1 MKKRSIFCVFLTV
14 LLVLSMIAFSG
25 CGNTAKQQ
33 SNDTKQ
39 TSSET
44 KQDSGQKTADSPET
58 AKEKKIVLKLGTIHS
73 AEDLATDSLNKMAEL
88 VKEKTGGTVVI
99 EHYPASQLGD
109 VTSQI
114 EAVMMGS
121 QDMFFGAASFIANY
135 VPDIG
140 VGGIFFCFNDEQHF
154 INYLN
159 SPVIKDVED
168 KFLQDKG
175 VRVISQNWR
184 RSPRVMLTRKTPI
197 QSIDDMK
204 GLKMRVPEIRTYLE
218 SVKAL
223 GANPTPVPWGE
234 TYLALQQGVVDACES
249 PIDMITGMK
258 FHEAAPNIT
267 LTNHVRENDA
277 LVINEAKWQT
287 MSVTQQEALI
297 SAAQEMSEWYN
308 SSVKQKTEEA
318 VATMKSQGAKFY
330 EIDVTPFVEIMGK
343 AAQKMENDGL
353 WSKGLFEEVQKMK

>member
-14 LLVLSMIAFSG
+14 LLMLSLIAFSG
-25 CGNTAKQQ
+25 CGKTVKQG
-33 SNDTKQ
+33 SN
-39 TSSET
+39 ET
-44 KQDSGQKTADSPET
+44 KQESNEAKQESSQKAADSAET
-58 AKEKKIVLKLGTIHS
+58 TQEKKVVLKLGTIHS
-73 AEDLATDSLNKMAEL
+73 AEDLATDSLDKMAEM
-88 VKEKTGGTVVI
+88 VKEKTAGSVVI

-121 QDMFFGAASFIANY
+121 QDMFFGAASFLTTY
-135 VPDIG
+135 VPDGG
-140 VGGIFFCFNDEQHF
+140 VAGTFFCFSDEQHF
-154 INYLN
+154 INFLK
-159 SPVIKDVED
+159 SPVAKDIED
-168 KFLQDKG
+168 QFLKEKG

-218 SVKAL
+218 SVRAL

-277 LVINEAKWQT
+277 LLINDAKWQ
-287 MSVTQQEALI
+287 SLSKTQQEALM
-297 SAAQEMSEWYN
+297 SAAEEMSEWYN
-308 SSVKQKTEEA
+308 EGVKKKTEEA
-318 VATMKSQGAKFY
+318 VATMKSEGAKFY
-330 EIDVTPFVEIMGK
+330 EVDVAPFVEIMAK
-343 AAQKMENDGL
+343 AAQSMESDGL
-353 WSKGLFEEVQKMK
+353 WSKGLFDEVQKMK